1 MHATL
6 ESLEADVLQLTLIE
20 RSHLLERLIASL
32 DIDPEVEAAWDTEA
46 DRRESSQAAGHARDI
61 PAQEVITR
69 LRARLA
75 R

>member
-32 DIDPEVEAAWDTEA
+32 DIDPDVEAAWDNEA
-46 DRRESSQAAGHARDI
+46 DRREASQASGHSHDI
-61 PAQEVITR
+61 PAQEVIAR

-75 R
+75 S